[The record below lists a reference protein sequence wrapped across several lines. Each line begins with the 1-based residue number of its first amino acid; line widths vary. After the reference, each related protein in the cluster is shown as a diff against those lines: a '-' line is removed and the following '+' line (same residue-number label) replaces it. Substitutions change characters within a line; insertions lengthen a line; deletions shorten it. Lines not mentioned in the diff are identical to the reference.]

1 MFHERTKHMAVKYS
15 FVRDIVEEGEIE
27 VLKIHT
33 SRNPANMLTKCIPVQ
48 KFEAA
53 LELLKLTC

>member
-1 MFHERTKHMAVKYS
+1 MFHERTKHVARKYH
-15 FVRDIVEEGEIE
+15 FIRDVIEDGEVE

-33 SRNPANMLTKCIPVQ
+33 LRNPADMLTKCIPVH

-53 LELLKLTC
+53 SELLKVIS